1 MTCII
6 CLLDNAGLSKKK
18 KKESTKQIIIS
29 KGKNQKFSIENF
41 KNGTWTGFMTNI
53 KNDNETKNRK

>member
-1 MTCII
+1 MLVCQ
-6 CLLDNAGLSKKK
+6 KKK